1 MSLFQAEVKT
11 KLTEIVQLK
20 DSVREQVEIVQQK
33 DIGNKSSLSI
43 KEQNFYKRGASLH
56 NLI

>member
-43 KEQNFYKRGASLH
+43 KEQNFSKRGASLFS
-56 NLI
+56 II

>member
-43 KEQNFYKRGASLH
+43 KVQNFYKRGASLH